1 MRRGIQRAAIAI
13 ATGLLLAAPCRAAAE
28 CVRGTAAAPVIAKN
42 SLLPGNKVYDM
53 VQSRTGG
60 KIIHASLCD
69 EGGRFLYK
77 LVVLGP
83 KGDVT
88 NVTVDARTGQP

>member
-1 MRRGIQRAAIAI
+1 MSRALTRAAFAAVCGLAI
-13 ATGLLLAAPCRAAAE
+13 AAATPAAAG
-28 CVRGTAAAPVIAKN
+28 CLPWKAAAPVIAKN
-42 SLLPGNKVYDM
+42 GLLPGKAVYGM

-60 KIIHASLCD
+60 KIIQASLCD
-69 EGGRFLYK
+69 EGGRFFYR

-88 NVTVDARTGQP
+88 NVTVDARTGRF